1 MKAPVVPILIGDLW
15 TEPQVSHFTA
25 VHQPSSGEV
34 IARTPMCGSMDVELA
49 VVAGSDAYPDWSR
62 LPAPERGRVL
72 FRSRELLEDHF
83 EELAQLVCREN
94 GKTLEEARGDVRRG
108 IEVVEFA
115 AGIVWFATTAPL
127 LPTFGGRYASPI
139 MPWGE

>member
-49 VVAGSDAYPDWSR
+49 VVAGCDAYPDWSR

-72 FRSRELLEDHF
+72 FRYRELLEDHF

-94 GKTLEEARGDVRRG
+94 GKTLE
-108 IEVVEFA
+108 
-115 AGIVWFATTAPL
+115 
-127 LPTFGGRYASPI
+127 
-139 MPWGE
+139 